1 MVLGRTE
8 DATRKIDS
16 SKPFIMINMTTYV
29 ELSTKKSTARYIV
42 NDKYCHFQKS
52 QLNKQNIKL

>member
-42 NDKYCHFQKS
+42 NDK
-52 QLNKQNIKL
+52 